1 MYLIS
6 TIIPFYNGEK
16 HLREVINTLKNL
28 KEAKENL
35 ANHPLVKSY
44 LSIYNEV
51 RDLYME
57 VDDILFSSFK
67 RRSC

>member
-1 MYLIS
+1 MKDIYPDSHI
-6 TIIPFYNGEK
+6 
-16 HLREVINTLKNL
+16 EVINALKNL

-57 VDDILFSSFK
+57 VDDILFSF
-67 RRSC
+67 